1 MNSIFFFLLLIILSG
16 ILYWMVNATYQ
27 AYNNWPEGF
36 SATANFFRLSV
47 LIYTLL
53 FVAIAFLW
61 TRSNW
66 FIKPL
71 EILGRYSFGIYLS
84 HVFFLEYVGRWLK
97 VFSLSTEG
105 AFLIATVLVFI
116 GSISL
121 TVIATR
127 IPGLAWLV
135 GKPQALENKWHYKVA
150 KL

>member
-1 MNSIFFFLLLIILSG
+1 MRDIVSISWESHLNKQSDENEAAIFWTFSTG
-16 ILYWMVNATYQ
+16 I
-27 AYNNWPEGF
+27 
-36 SATANFFRLSV
+36 
-47 LIYTLL
+47 IYTLL